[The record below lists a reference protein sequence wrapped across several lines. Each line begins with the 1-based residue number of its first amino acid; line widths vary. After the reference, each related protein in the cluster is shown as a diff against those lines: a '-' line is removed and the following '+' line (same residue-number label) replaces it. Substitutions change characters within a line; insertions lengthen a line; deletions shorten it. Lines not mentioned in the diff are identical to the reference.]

1 MQGQA
6 FGPEDIER
14 LSAAYELALKALQ
27 LPNRTDAVTEIV
39 AKRIIEIAQR
49 GVTDPAEICAA
60 AIKDLGIT

>member
-1 MQGQA
+1 
-6 FGPEDIER
+6 
-14 LSAAYELALKALQ
+14 LALKALQ

-60 AIKDLGIT
+60 AIKDLGIP